1 MKKILLM
8 VALVV
13 SSVTVMAQKRAIGG
27 RANNGVEVSYQHQM
41 GDANMIEVDA
51 GLWALGHESGFTL
64 FGLYDW
70 IMPINTFEDGSQ
82 MNWYAG
88 VGAGVGSWTDKEGK
102 FNNLSRDWETYSYVN
117 LCVAGQVGIEY
128 TFKFPL
134 QLSLDIRPTLGMDLG
149 DENKAYFDVFQR
161 GALSLG
167 VRYRF

>member
-27 RANNGVEVSYQHQM
+27 RANNGVEFSYQHQM
-41 GDANMIEVDA
+41 GDANMVEVDA
-51 GLWALGHESGFTL
+51 GLWTIGHETGFSL

-70 IMPINTFEDGSQ
+70 IMPLNTFEDGTQ

-88 VGAGVGSWTDKEGK
+88 VGAGLGSWTNTQGY
-102 FNNLSRDWETYSYVN
+102 FNDHRWETYSYVN
-117 LCVAGQVGIEY
+117 LCVAGQIGVEY

-134 QLSLDIRPTLGMDLG
+134 QLSLDLRPTLGMDLG
-149 DENKAYFDVFQR
+149 DENKAYFDVVRR
-161 GALSLG
+161 GALSVG